1 MHSILRLYLLNT
13 IDTRIVVKTES
24 ISLILCCGNEQ
35 SRSAMSTSS
44 SSSERTRFTAEERR
58 QRNIQS
64 AKRSKLK
71 RIQLEKNVLTEI
83 DRLEKE
89 NVDLQNEIVELKSK
103 QFHLQLAL
111 FEITLFENSSLFLC
125 DES

>member
-1 MHSILRLYLLNT
+1 
-13 IDTRIVVKTES
+13 
-24 ISLILCCGNEQ
+24 
-35 SRSAMSTSS
+35 MSTPS
-44 SSSERTRFTAEERR
+44 SSSERTRSAVEERR
-58 QRNIQS
+58 QRNILS

-71 RIQLEKNVLTEI
+71 QIQLEKNILTEI

>member
-35 SRSAMSTSS
+35 SRSPMSTPS
-44 SSSERTRFTAEERR
+44 SSSERTRSTVEERR
-58 QRNIQS
+58 QRNILS

-71 RIQLEKNVLTEI
+71 QIQLEKNVLTEI

>member
-1 MHSILRLYLLNT
+1 
-13 IDTRIVVKTES
+13 
-24 ISLILCCGNEQ
+24 
-35 SRSAMSTSS
+35 MSTSSSSSS

-58 QRNIQS
+58 QRNIQA
-64 AKRSKLK
+64 AKRSKSK
-71 RIQLEKNVLTEI
+71 QIQLEKSVLAEV

-103 QFHLQLAL
+103 QFHLHLTLFEIAL
-111 FEITLFENSSLFLC
+111 FENRSLFLC